1 MVISYMITGLDA
13 VAKML
18 QRSHIRQYELESGRV
33 TLWRDHLGFRYPFSR
48 YCSLFFLK
56 SFCLLEYRICHL
68 PQ

>member
-13 VAKML
+13 VAKTL
-18 QRSHIRQYELESGRV
+18 QRIHLRHYELESGHV
-33 TLWRDHLGFRYPFSR
+33 TFWRNHLGFIYPCSR

-56 SFCLLEYRICHL
+56 SFCLLEYRICHP